1 MLSPFPDP
9 QDYHASI
16 CPFSPDSL
24 LPVTMRVPSIP
35 RRTAVL
41 LTGLA
46 LVATPLLSA
55 CYSGFGATTT
65 MQASMNSGNGT
76 QAQAGPIRIENA
88 TLVMGPE
95 GSRTGTLIA
104 SMVNGAADPD
114 RLVGVT
120 IGGRPAFITPGL
132 DILAFNELVDFGYDS
147 RHWINTYDLDAA
159 VSTYVPVQLQFERAG
174 SVDFTVLTVP
184 PTGIYEGIAPNP
196 ATAPMG

>member
-1 MLSPFPDP
+1 
-9 QDYHASI
+9 
-16 CPFSPDSL
+16 
-24 LPVTMRVPSIP
+24 MRVPSIP

-132 DILAFNELVDFGYDS
+132 DILSFNELVDFGYDS